1 MLFLNKKEIG
11 ILQCG
16 LSLHKQQIK
25 NFDIEHK
32 SNIYSKDLILIDK
45 LFNKL
50 ENERLILISN
60 ERDKR
65 K

>member
-1 MLFLNKKEIG
+1 
-11 ILQCG
+11 
-16 LSLHKQQIK
+16 
-25 NFDIEHK
+25 
-32 SNIYSKDLILIDK
+32 LIDK

-65 K
+65 KWKKILIAN